1 MATDHDG
8 TQDAPIEDTH
18 ATDDEERSSG
28 IVAQTRADL
37 MVESIHGDVRSTLER
52 RLTDAGVAVDDDRL
66 DELTHRIEYGETDVT
81 DPGVEQI

>member
-8 TQDAPIEDTH
+8 TQDAPLEDMH
-18 ATDDEERSSG
+18 ETDDSERIAG

-37 MVESIHGDVRSTLER
+37 MVETVHGDVRSTLER
-52 RLTDAGVAVDDDRL
+52 RLTDAGIPIDDARL
-66 DELTHRIEYGETDVT
+66 DELTRQVENGETDVT